1 MSPNLRYKFMNDA
14 ALAVARASKNFLAT
28 RIEMPFQP
36 LEGHHT
42 HHLSRQLRCNGSVQR
57 PYDDWF
63 FHRPVK
69 LVASVKVW
77 SCTRSANPGAIPK
90 SAGTN
95 TISDVLSHPLNK
107 KVDEIFNPT
116 YLRGVIAYAKV
127 PVGMR

>member
-1 MSPNLRYKFMNDA
+1 M
-14 ALAVARASKNFLAT
+14 
-28 RIEMPFQP
+28 
-36 LEGHHT
+36 
-42 HHLSRQLRCNGSVQR
+42 QR

-63 FHRPVK
+63 FHRPIN

>member
-1 MSPNLRYKFMNDA
+1 MNDA
-14 ALAVARASKNFLAT
+14 ALAIARASKNFLAT

-42 HHLSRQLRCNGSVQR
+42 HHL
-57 PYDDWF
+57 
-63 FHRPVK
+63 
-69 LVASVKVW
+69 
-77 SCTRSANPGAIPK
+77 ANPGAIPK